1 MSVGLRVSAAI
12 FAAFVVPDSFATP
25 PAGANVTNTAN
36 ASFVDSGSAARN
48 AQSNTATLTVA
59 NSVDVPNPTVTVS
72 LSVSSSS
79 VAPMSTLTYTVVAA
93 NTGSVDATGAAIVID
108 GTPSQEVVLR
118 DPLPNHT
125 TFVSFGSRRP
135 SGLRM
140 LYHIAGTPSQTYVTS
155 PPSKLT
161 TVDAVAFVEPTLA
174 AGAQITASFTI
185 DVNGNA
191 GINGNTAVDDSATAY
206 VSTGGQSTASN
217 PVSTAL
223 SPAPESIDN
232 YSDSTRSKPAPAVD
246 VGSPLY
252 LTATASACN
261 ADPTVRESHTVVI
274 TDSSGDRETFTA
286 TESGVNTGVFQLP
299 PIPTAVPP
307 VQVADGTVEG
317 RNRDTITIEI
327 PDCGIKVQTT
337 LTLVDPAGV
346 VFDSKSNAPVAN
358 ATVTLLNAYQN
369 SCTTALASVT
379 ESVEG
384 VIRPAS
390 ATVTTDS
397 SGTYR
402 FPTVAAGNYCVA
414 IEPPPGYSF
423 PSRVAVKDL
432 PTGRR
437 IVSIGPTAGGSYGGV
452 FTISADGT
460 PVMMDVPLDPHAITG
475 LFVQKTA
482 SKARAEVG
490 DFVDYAVVIANK
502 SGVNLPAGGVLV
514 DRLPTGFIYRGG
526 SARLNGA
533 HLADP
538 QLGKGATLTFSLPA
552 LSASATPPTLT
563 YRIELGPNAL
573 SGDGI
578 NRAQAQVLSAISNVA
593 SARVQMDGG
602 VFGNDSYLIGKVYLD
617 CNHNQVND
625 DDESGIPGV
634 RLYLEDGTSV
644 ITDEDGKYSLYGIT
658 PKTHVLKLD
667 RSSLPAGAQLEVLSN
682 RNAGDPG
689 SVFVDARNGELH
701 KANFAVGSCSPRVLS
716 DLVLRFQNQKTPD
729 RLMLGKLD
737 ADSSLKPLS
746 DVRALPASGVIATS
760 GGPVA
765 PAAGFIGVAGN
776 LSQLAPAVSGLPQ
789 APPRRAPLPPLETLL
804 PSLDNTLGFVGM
816 ADHAVLAVAQTN
828 VRVKGP
834 QGSEFVLRVNG
845 TQISPARVGK
855 KSVLASRQLQA
866 WEYFGVDLKPGVN
879 HLQVTL
885 LDQFG
890 NVRGDQSIDV
900 TAPDHLGTLELKV
913 LQEVPANG
921 TSAARV
927 LVKLTDA
934 QGTPVT
940 VRTPVTLESTAGQW
954 DTQDLDPREPGTQV
968 FIEGGSREFR
978 LLAPREPVTAD
989 IRATSGMLEATTR
1002 ATFLPDLRPLIA
1014 SGVIEGVLNLHRLS
1028 SGALTPVSSQD
1039 GFEQQL
1045 QSFARSSADG
1055 RQEAAARAAVFLKG
1069 KVRGDYLLTL
1079 GYDSDK
1085 DTRERL
1091 FRDIQPDR
1099 FYPVYGD
1106 SSVRGF
1112 DAQST
1117 SRLYVRL
1124 DKGRSWLLYGD
1135 MTTQSASDVRQL
1147 SNYTRSL
1154 TGIKEHYETGR
1165 MVVNAFASKDS
1176 TVQVIDEL
1184 PANGTSGPFTLSSDN
1199 MVENSE
1205 RVELLVRDR
1214 NQPSLI
1220 IQTTPLQRFSDY
1232 EIEPLTGRLLL
1243 KAPVASL
1250 DPNFNPQSLR
1260 VTYEVNQGGQKFWVA
1275 GIDAQFKLTSRVEVG
1290 GVFVDDRN
1298 PANPATLAGANSTV
1312 KLGQKTYV
1320 IGEYAT
1326 TDNLTAGRGA
1336 GERVEIKHDSGN
1348 LQARAYADKT
1358 DVNFNNPGASVTPGH
1373 DEAGA
1378 RVAYR
1383 INDTLSIHGEA
1394 LHSEDESLGG
1404 KRDGAIVTVEKR
1416 LPGKIKVEAGI
1427 RKAHET
1433 VEPASTTSV
1442 GTTPTDLNSVRLKV
1456 TSPVPYAPQ
1465 ADVYGEYEQD
1475 IRDSEKRIAAVGGEY
1490 QIANR
1495 GRLYFRDEFISSLSG
1510 PYTLNSVQ
1518 KQNATVF
1525 GVDSDYMH
1533 DGRVFSEYRIRDAY
1547 SGGESEAA
1555 IGLRN
1560 KWPIEAGL
1568 AMTTTF
1574 ERVHTLSGSRDEE
1587 AVAGSVGVDYTANP
1601 LWKGSGRIE
1610 IRDATSTESVLTT
1623 FGIADKL
1630 TESWT
1635 GLIRDALAIERN
1647 TGSGSG
1653 QRLQERLQAGVAYR
1667 DTASDVWNALALIEQ
1682 RYETDNTQSLNTLKQ
1697 ITEIASLSAN
1707 AQLSARLVL
1716 TLRTAAKWVLDDSNQ
1731 LRSHA
1736 ATQLASARVTFDL
1749 TKKWDVGAI
1758 ISSLLSDGFHT
1769 RQAGF
1774 GVEAGY
1780 NVAAN
1785 LWLSAGLNLFGY
1797 REAVLTANDYSDR
1810 GVYLRIRFKF
1820 DEALLEGASGGFGK
1834 PIAKPVTGRPE

>member
-1 MSVGLRVSAAI
+1 MSVGLRLTAAI
-12 FAAFVVPDSFATP
+12 FAAFAVPDSFATP
-25 PAGANVTNTAN
+25 PAGTSITNTAS
-36 ASFVDSGSAARN
+36 ASFVDSGSATRS
-48 AQSNTATLTVA
+48 AQSNTATLAVA
-59 NSVDVPNPTVTVS
+59 SVLDPTVTVS
-72 LSVSSSS
+72 LAVSSRSA
-79 VAPMSTLTYTVVAA
+79 APMSTLTYTVVAA
-93 NTGSVDATGAAIVID
+93 NSGSLDATGTAVVID
-108 GTPSQEVVLR
+108 GTPTTEVVLR
-118 DPLPNHT
+118 DPLPPHT
-125 TFVSFGSRRP
+125 TFASFGSRLP
-135 SGLRM
+135 SGLRA
-140 LYHIAGTPSQTYVTS
+140 LYHIAGTPIQTYVSS
-155 PPSKLT
+155 PPGKLT
-161 TVDAVAFVEPTLA
+161 TVDAVAFAEPTLA
-174 AGAQITASFTI
+174 AGAQLTGSFTI
-185 DVNGNA
+185 TVNGNA
-191 GINGNTAVDDSATAY
+191 GINGNTAIDNTATLYTSA
-206 VSTGGQSTASN
+206 GGQTAASN
-217 PVSTAL
+217 PVSTTL
-223 SPAPESIDN
+223 SPAPGSIDN
-232 YSDSTRSKPAPAVD
+232 YADSDRKKPAPAVA

-252 LTATASACN
+252 LTATAAACN
-261 ADPTVRESHTVVI
+261 ADPTVRESHTVAIV
-274 TDSSGDRETFTA
+274 DSSGDRETFTA

-307 VQVADGTVEG
+307 IQMADGTVEG
-317 RNRDTITIEI
+317 RHGDTITIAI
-327 PDCGIKVQTT
+327 PDCGIKVQAT
-337 LTLVDPAGV
+337 LSLVDPAGV
-346 VFDSKSNAPVAN
+346 VFDSKSNAPVAY
-358 ATVTLLNAYQN
+358 ATVTLRNASEN
-369 SCTTALASVT
+369 SCTTTPVSVS
-379 ESVEG
+379 ES
-384 VIRPAS
+384 
-390 ATVTTDS
+390 DS
-397 SGTYR
+397 SGQYH
-402 FPTVAAGNYCVA
+402 FPTVAAGKYCVA
-414 IEPPPGYSF
+414 IEPPPGYAF
-423 PSRVAVKDL
+423 PSTVAVKDL
-432 PTGRR
+432 PAGRR
-437 IVSIGPTAGGSYGGV
+437 IVSTGPASGGSYGGV
-452 FTISADGT
+452 FTISTDGT
-460 PVMMDVPLDPHAITG
+460 PVIMDMPLDPHAITG

-490 DFVDYAVVIANK
+490 DFVDYAVVIANQ
-502 SGVNLPAGGVLV
+502 SGVNLPAGGVLL

-533 HLADP
+533 HMADP
-538 QLGKGATLTFSLPA
+538 RLGSGAALTFSLPA
-552 LSASATPPTLT
+552 LPASATPPTLT
-563 YRIELGPNAL
+563 YRVELGPSAL

-578 NRAQAQVLSAISNVA
+578 NRAQAQVLSAVSNVA
-593 SARVQMDGG
+593 SASVQIDGG
-602 VFGNDSYLIGKVYLD
+602 VFGNDTYIIGKVYLD
-617 CNHNQVND
+617 CNNNQVND
-625 DDESGIPGV
+625 DEESGIPGV

-644 ITDEDGKYSLYGIT
+644 VTDEEGKYSLYGIA

-701 KANFAVGSCSPRVLS
+701 KANFAVNSCGPQVLT
-716 DLVLRFQNQKTPD
+716 DIVLRFQNQKPPD
-729 RLMLGKLD
+729 RLVLGKLD

-746 DVRALPASGVIATS
+746 DVRALPASGVIAANT
-760 GGPVA
+760 GPVA

-776 LSQLAPAVSGLPQ
+776 LSQAAPAVSGLPQ
-789 APPRRAPLPPLETLL
+789 APLRQAPVPALESLL
-804 PSLDNTLGFVGM
+804 PSLDNSLEFVGLT
-816 ADHAVLAVAQTN
+816 DQAVLTVAQTN
-828 VRVKGP
+828 IRVKGP
-834 QGSEFVLRVNG
+834 QGSAFVLRVNG

-855 KSVLASRQLQA
+855 KSVLASRELQA
-866 WEYFGVDLKPGVN
+866 WEYFGIDLKPGIN
-879 HLQVTL
+879 HLQLTL
-885 LDQFG
+885 LDRFG
-890 NVRGDQSIDV
+890 HVRGEKSIDV
-900 TAPDHLGTLELKV
+900 TAPDRLGTLELKV

-921 TSAARV
+921 ASAARV
-927 LVKLTDA
+927 LVRLTDA
-934 QGTPVT
+934 KGTPVT
-940 VRTPVTLESTAGQW
+940 VRTPVTLESSAGQW

-978 LLAPREPVTAD
+978 LVAPRDPVTAD
-989 IRATSGMLEATTR
+989 IRATSGMLEATTH
-1002 ATFLPDLRPLIA
+1002 ATFLPDLRPMIA
-1014 SGVIEGVLNLHRLS
+1014 SGVIEGVLNLRRLS
-1028 SGALTPVSSQD
+1028 SGALTPVNSQD

-1045 QSFARSSADG
+1045 KSFARSSVDG
-1055 RQEAAARAAVFLKG
+1055 RQDAAARAAVFLKG

-1135 MTTQSASDVRQL
+1135 MTTQSAGDVRQL
-1147 SNYTRSL
+1147 SNYARSL

-1165 MVVNAFASKDS
+1165 MAVNAFASKDS

-1184 PANGTSGPFTLSSDN
+1184 PANGTSGPFTLSSDS

-1205 RVELLVRDR
+1205 RVELLLRDR

-1243 KAPVASL
+1243 KGPIASL

-1275 GIDAQFKLTSRVEVG
+1275 GIDGQFKLASRVEVG

-1320 IGEYAT
+1320 IGEYAA

-1336 GERVEIKHDSGN
+1336 GERLEIKHDSGN
-1348 LQARAYADKT
+1348 LQARIYADKT
-1358 DVNFNNPGASVTPGH
+1358 DVNFNNPGASVTPGR

-1404 KRDGAIVTVEKR
+1404 KRDGAIVTVEKQ
-1416 LPGKIKVEAGI
+1416 LPGKIKVEAGV

-1433 VEPASTTSV
+1433 VEPASTSSA
-1442 GTTPTDLNSVRLKV
+1442 GSTPTDLDSVRLKV
-1456 TSPVPYAPQ
+1456 TSPVPHAPQ
-1465 ADVYGEYEQD
+1465 ADIYGEYEQD
-1475 IRDSEKRIAAVGGEY
+1475 IRDSDKRIAAVGAEY

-1525 GVDSDYMH
+1525 GIDSDYMH

-1560 KWPIEAGL
+1560 RIPIEPGL

-1587 AVAGSVGVDYTANP
+1587 AIAGSVGVDYTANP

-1610 IRDATSTESVLTT
+1610 VRDATSTESVLTT

-1667 DTASDVWNALALIEQ
+1667 DTASDVWNVLALVEQ
-1682 RYETDNTQSLNTLKQ
+1682 RFETDDTRSLNTLKQ

-1716 TLRTAAKWVLDDSNQ
+1716 TMRTAAKWVQDDSNQ
-1731 LRSHA
+1731 LASHA
-1736 ATQLASARVTFDL
+1736 ATQLVSARITYDL
-1749 TKKWDVGAI
+1749 TKRWDIGAI
-1758 ISSLLSDGFHT
+1758 VSSLLSDGFHT

-1785 LWLSAGLNLFGY
+1785 LWLSAGFNVFGY
-1797 REAVLTANDYSDR
+1797 REEVLAANDYSNR

-1820 DEALLEGASGGFGK
+1820 DEALLEEASGGFGK